1 MKEYKNR
8 LIIATVILIQA
19 FLILAGRMWYMQI
32 LKGNEYEQFSRDNR
46 VRMTR
51 FPAPRGRI
59 LDRRGRELV
68 VNRSSFDVYVFP
80 NDVKDIDVISN
91 SLSQALEKDA
101 DQIRKEITNAYK
113 TNRFT
118 PKVIA
123 KDINRDQL
131 AFIEARKIYLQGVF
145 IQISHTREYPYG
157 DIGAPFIGYL
167 GKASKDDIIEHPNLL
182 PGTLVGK
189 NGVERY
195 FNKYLLGEDGYR
207 QKITDALGREVNLRL
222 LERDLKSQESVPG
235 GDVVLSIDIDL
246 QKAAEESLGE
256 RAGAVVAVDVRTGQL
271 LALVSHPTFNPEEFI
286 DGVDSA
292 EWNNLMRNSSSPLL
306 DRATQG
312 LYAPG
317 SVFKIVTA
325 SAALSE
331 GVVDEQTRFY
341 CPGSYRI
348 GNRTFRCWK
357 KGGHGLLNLHQAIVQ
372 SCDVYFY
379 HVAEKLGID
388 RLAKYIQ
395 GFGFGRLT
403 GIALNESAGI
413 APSREWKLKTL
424 KKPWYLGETIITSIG
439 QGYLSVSPL
448 QVALMTASI
457 ANGGI
462 LFKPQIVK
470 KVISPDGKVLLNVAP
485 EENALIPMSE
495 ESISV
500 IMKALKGVVNEP
512 GGTGWASRID
522 NIEVAGKTG
531 TAQVISLNS
540 DSDKASHKDHAWFTS
555 YAPAD
560 SPEIAVTVIVEHGGH
575 GGAVA
580 APVAR
585 RILETYFKLKEGGN
599 V

>member
-32 LKGNEYEQFSRDNR
+32 LKGSAYEEFSRDNR
-46 VRMTR
+46 VRIIR

-68 VNRSSFDVYVFP
+68 INRSSFDVYVFP
-80 NDVKDIDVISN
+80 NDVKDIDGISS
-91 SLSQALEKDA
+91 SLSQILEMDA
-101 DQIRKEITNAYK
+101 AEIKKEITEAYK
-113 TNRFT
+113 ANRFT
-118 PKVIA
+118 PKRIA

-167 GKASKDDIIEHPNLL
+167 GKPTKEDVIESPNLL

-189 NGVERY
+189 NGVERS
-195 FNKYLLGEDGYR
+195 FNNYLLGEDGYR
-207 QKITDALGREVNLRL
+207 QKITDALGREVNWPLVEKDLR
-222 LERDLKSQESVPG
+222 SQDSVPG
-235 GDVVLSIDIDL
+235 DDIVLSIDMDL
-246 QKAAEESLGE
+246 QKSAEESLGE
-256 RAGAVVAVDVRTGQL
+256 RTGAVVAVDVRTGEL

-286 DGVDSA
+286 DGMDSA
-292 EWNNLMRNSSSPLL
+292 EWNKLTRATDSPLIN
-306 DRATQG
+306 RATQG

-325 SAALSE
+325 SAALNE
-331 GVVDEQTRFY
+331 GVVSEQTRFY
-341 CPGSYRI
+341 CPGSYKI

-357 KGGHGLLNLHQAIVQ
+357 RGGHGLINLHQAIVQ

-388 RLAKYIQ
+388 RLARYIQ
-395 GFGFGRLT
+395 AFGFGRPT
-403 GIALNESAGI
+403 GIDLNERPGV
-413 APSREWKLKTL
+413 APSREWKLSTI
-424 KKPWYLGETIITSIG
+424 KKPWYLGETIVTSIG

-462 LFKPQIVK
+462 LFKPEIVK
-470 KVISPDGKVLLNVAP
+470 KVASPDGKVLLNISP
-485 EENALIPMSE
+485 EENARIPLSGE
-495 ESISV
+495 AIGV
-500 IMKALKGVVNEP
+500 IMRALKGVVNEP
-512 GGTGWASRID
+512 GGTGWASRMD

-540 DSDKASHKDHAWFTS
+540 SGDQASHKDHAWFTS

-560 SPEIAVTVIVEHGGH
+560 NPEIAVTVVVEHGGH

-580 APVAR
+580 APIVR
-585 RILETYFKLKEGGN
+585 RVLETYFRLKEEGN

>member
-8 LIIATVILIQA
+8 LIIATVIIIQV

-32 LKGNEYEQFSRDNR
+32 LKGNEYEKFSRDNR
-46 VRMTR
+46 VRVTR

-68 VNRSSFDVYVFP
+68 INRSSFDVYVFP
-80 NDVKDIDVISN
+80 NDTKDIDGISN
-91 SLSQALEKDA
+91 SLSQALEIDA
-101 DQIRKEITNAYK
+101 GEIKKKISEAYK
-113 TNRFT
+113 ANRFLPT
-118 PKVIA
+118 VIA

-145 IQISHTREYPYG
+145 IQINHTREYPYRE
-157 DIGAPFIGYL
+157 IGAPFIGYL
-167 GKASKDDIIEHPNLL
+167 GKASKDDVIVHPNLL

-189 NGVERY
+189 NGVERA
-195 FNKYLLGEDGYR
+195 FDNYLLGEDGYQ
-207 QKITDALGREVNLRL
+207 QKITDAQGREVNWRL
-222 LERDLKSQESVPG
+222 LERDLRSQDSIPG
-235 GDVVLSIDIDL
+235 SDVVLSIDIDL
-246 QKAAEESLGE
+246 QKSAEESLGE
-256 RAGAVVAVDVRTGQL
+256 RAGAVIAVDVRTGEL

-286 DGVDSA
+286 DGMDST
-292 EWNNLMRNSSSPLL
+292 EWNKLMTNSSSPLL
-306 DRATQG
+306 NRATQG

-331 GVVDEQTRFY
+331 GVVYEQTRFY
-341 CPGSYRI
+341 CPGSYTI

-388 RLAKYIQ
+388 RLAKYIE
-395 GFGFGRLT
+395 GFGFGGPT
-403 GIALNESAGI
+403 GIALNEKTGI
-413 APSREWKLKTL
+413 APSREWKLNTL
-424 KKPWYLGETIITSIG
+424 KKPWYMGETIVTSIG

-448 QVALMTASI
+448 QIALMTASI
-457 ANGGI
+457 ANGGV
-462 LFKPQIVK
+462 LLKPQIVK
-470 KVISPDGKVLLNVAP
+470 KVTGPDGKVLLNISP
-485 EENALIPMSE
+485 EENARIPVNE
-495 ESISV
+495 DAISV

-531 TAQVISLNS
+531 TAQVIALNS
-540 DSDKASHKDHAWFTS
+540 NSDKASHKDHAWFTS

-560 SPEIAVTVIVEHGGH
+560 NPEIAVTVIVEHGGG

-580 APVAR
+580 APIVR
-585 RILETYFKLKEGGN
+585 RILETYFKLKEEGN

>member
-19 FLILAGRMWYMQI
+19 FLILVGRLWYMQI
-32 LKGNEYEQFSRDNR
+32 LKGSEYEKFSRDNR
-46 VRMTR
+46 IRITR

-68 VNRSSFDVYVFP
+68 INRSSFDVYVLP
-80 NDVKDIDVISN
+80 NDIKDIDGISN
-91 SLSQALEKDA
+91 SLSQTLEMDA
-101 DQIRKEITNAYK
+101 GQIKKEITEAYK
-113 TNRFT
+113 ANRFAA
-118 PKVIA
+118 KAIA

-131 AFIEARKIYLQGVF
+131 AFIEARKVYLQGVF
-145 IQISHTREYPYG
+145 IQISHIREYPYG

-167 GKASKDDIIEHPNLL
+167 GKATKEDLIEHPDLL

-189 NGVERY
+189 NGVERS
-195 FNKYLLGEDGYR
+195 FNNYLLGEDGYK
-207 QKITDALGREVNLRL
+207 QKITDALGREVNWPLV
-222 LERDLKSQESVPG
+222 EKDLKSQDSVPG
-235 GDVVLSIDIDL
+235 GDVVLSIDINL
-246 QKAAEESLGE
+246 QKTAEESLGE
-256 RAGAVVAVDVRTGQL
+256 RTGAVVAVDVRTGEL

-286 DGVDSA
+286 DGMNSA
-292 EWNNLMRNSSSPLL
+292 EWNKLTHNSDSPLT

-317 SVFKIVTA
+317 SIFKIVTA
-325 SAALSE
+325 SAALNE
-331 GVVDEQTRFY
+331 GVINEQTRFY

-357 KGGHGLLNLHQAIVQ
+357 KGGHGLINLHQAIVR

-395 GFGFGRLT
+395 AFGFGRPT
-403 GIALNESAGI
+403 GIALSERRGI
-413 APSREWKLKTL
+413 APSREWKLNAL
-424 KKPWYLGETIITSIG
+424 KKPWYLGETVVTSIG

-462 LFKPQIVK
+462 LFKPHIVE
-470 KVISPDGKVLLNVAP
+470 KVTAPDGKILLNITP
-485 EENALIPMSE
+485 EENARIPLSKE
-495 ESISV
+495 AINV
-500 IMKALKGVVNEP
+500 ITSALKGVVNEP
-512 GGTGWASRID
+512 GGTGWASRMD

-540 DSDKASHKDHAWFTS
+540 NSGKASHRDHAWFTS

-560 SPEIAVTVIVEHGGH
+560 NPEIAVTVIVEHGGH

-580 APVAR
+580 APIVK
-585 RILETYFKLKEGGN
+585 RILETYFKLKEEGN

>member
-1 MKEYKNR
+1 MREYRNR

-32 LKGNEYEQFSRDNR
+32 LKGSEYEKFSRDNR
-46 VRMTR
+46 VRITR

-68 VNRSSFDVYVFP
+68 INRSSFEVYVFP
-80 NDVKDIDVISN
+80 NDIKDVDRISKT
-91 SLSQALEKDA
+91 LSQVLEMDTG
-101 DQIRKEITNAYK
+101 QIKKEITEAYK
-113 TNRFT
+113 VNRFA

-131 AFIEARKIYLQGVF
+131 AFIEARKIYLPGVY

-157 DIGAPFIGYL
+157 DIGAPIIGYL
-167 GKASKDDIIEHPNLL
+167 GKASKDDVIEHPNLL

-189 NGVERY
+189 NGVEKS
-195 FNKYLLGEDGYR
+195 FNNYLLGGDGYK
-207 QKITDALGREVNLRL
+207 QKITDALGREVNWPLV
-222 LERDLKSQESVPG
+222 ERDLKSHDSVPG
-235 GDVVLSIDIDL
+235 GDVVLSIDVDL
-246 QKAAEESLGE
+246 QKSAEESLGE
-256 RAGAVVAVDVRTGQL
+256 RAGAVVAVDVRTGEL

-286 DGVDSA
+286 NGMDST
-292 EWNNLMRNSSSPLL
+292 EWNKLMRNSDSPLIN
-306 DRATQG
+306 RATQG

-325 SAALSE
+325 SAALNE

-341 CPGSYRI
+341 CPGSYTI

-357 KGGHGLLNLHQAIVQ
+357 KGGHGLINLHQAIVQ

-395 GFGFGRLT
+395 GFGFGRPT
-403 GIALNESAGI
+403 GIALSEKPGI
-413 APSREWKLKTL
+413 APSREWKLSTL
-424 KKPWYLGETIITSIG
+424 RKPWYLGETIVTSIG

-462 LFKPQIVK
+462 LFKPHIVK
-470 KVISPDGKVLLNVAP
+470 KVTGPDGKILLNITP
-485 EENALIPMSE
+485 EENARIPLSE
-495 ESISV
+495 EGIGV
-500 IMKALKGVVNEP
+500 IMRALKGVVNEP
-512 GGTGWASRID
+512 GGTGRGSRID

-540 DSDKASHKDHAWFTS
+540 NSDKTSHKEHAWFTS

-560 SPEIAVTVIVEHGGH
+560 NPEIAVTVIVEHGGG

-580 APVAR
+580 APIVR
-585 RILETYFKLKEGGN
+585 RILETYFKLKEEGN